1 MAYLSSIKRSA
12 YLVVARYF
20 RWWADKSLRRWKPRI
35 IAVTGSVG
43 KTTVLHLIE
52 HQLGKKARY
61 SHNANSAFGIAF
73 DIVGLRGIT
82 NTKLRWFYLF
92 IAVPWRS
99 LTYKHRGE
107 YYIVEIDGERPDE
120 VEFIAS
126 WLKPEVTLWV
136 SVGNSHA
143 VYFDKQV
150 ASGEFAT
157 VEDAI
162 AHEFLRLPEHTSKY
176 IIANGDDP
184 LIRSSLEKIR
194 VRIDYVSIEDLQ
206 NYAVWPERSEFDF
219 RDGHVY
225 KFDYPMPR
233 ETALQLSMTSKLLA
247 YLDIEID
254 YSMKDFTMPPGRSS
268 YFEGI
273 DGIKLI
279 DSSYNAHLISMR
291 SMLDMFDTM
300 QTDNKWLI
308 LGDMIEQGK
317 SEQDQHEQL
326 ARRILESDIKRVVL
340 IGRRLRRFTLPLL
353 QDGSTNFQVACFD
366 DPMAALDYL
375 QSELGGGETLLF
387 KGSQYLEW
395 IIEKLLAQPERDR
408 KMLARQE
415 PAARKRREKRGLV

>member
-1 MAYLSSIKRSA
+1 MVYLGILKRSA
-12 YLVVARYF
+12 YLAVARYF
-20 RWWADKSLRRWKPRI
+20 RWWSDKSLRRWNPRI

-52 HQLGKKARY
+52 HQLGKKAHY

-82 NTKLRWFYLF
+82 NTKLRWLYLL
-92 IAVPWRS
+92 IAVPLRS
-99 LTYKHRGE
+99 LTYTNRGE
-107 YYIVEIDGERPDE
+107 YYVVEIDGERPDE
-120 VEFIAS
+120 VEFVAS
-126 WLKPEVTLWV
+126 WLKPEVSLWV
-136 SVGNSHA
+136 SIGNSHA

-150 ASGEFAT
+150 ASGKFDS

-162 AHEFLRLPEHTSKY
+162 AHEFSRLPEHTSKY
-176 IIANGDDP
+176 IIANGDEA
-184 LIRSSLEKIR
+184 LILSSLKKLR
-194 VRIDYVSIEDLQ
+194 VTTSYVSMNDLQ
-206 NYAVWPERSEFDF
+206 SYAVWPERSEFDLGNG
-219 RDGHVY
+219 RVY

-233 ETALQLSMTSKLLA
+233 ETALQLAMVDKLFD
-247 YLDIEID
+247 YLDIEVD
-254 YSMKDFTMPPGRSS
+254 LSMKNFVMPPGRSS

-291 SMLDMFDTM
+291 SILDMFDAM
-300 QTDNKWLI
+300 QTEHKWLI

-326 ARRILESDIKRVVL
+326 ARRILKSDIERVVL
-340 IGRRLRRFTLPLL
+340 IGRRLRHYTLPLI
-353 QDGSTNFQVACFD
+353 QDNPDTQVACFD
-366 DPMAALDYL
+366 DPIAALDYIH
-375 QSELGGGETLLF
+375 SEINGNETLLF

-395 IIEKLLAQPERDR
+395 IVEKLLANPERD
-408 KMLARQE
+408 KPLLARQE